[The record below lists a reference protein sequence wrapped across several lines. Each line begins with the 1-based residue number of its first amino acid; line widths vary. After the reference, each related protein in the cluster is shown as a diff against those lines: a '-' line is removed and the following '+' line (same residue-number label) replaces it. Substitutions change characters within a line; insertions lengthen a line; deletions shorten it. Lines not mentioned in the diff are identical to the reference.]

1 MTGST
6 LLDGPTSAPTT
17 GAAPR
22 SLVILLHGYGS
33 NGADLIGLVPYWRA
47 ALPDT
52 LFLAPNAPQACP
64 GAPGGRQW
72 WPLTSLSPGAR
83 AAGVRV
89 AAPALNAYIDS
100 HLAAYNLAENR
111 LALVGFSQGTMMA
124 LHVGPRRVESLA
136 GIVGYSGMLADPDA
150 LVPEAATKLPILL
163 VHGDADEVVP
173 VTAMYQT
180 KSRLEALG
188 FEVAAP
194 RFAES
199 RTQRRR
205 NGAPAGRQLPGE
217 PPRLRPITRAGGE
230 GYRQVRVGKSSFG
243 GGGCTQGRPGARCG
257 PWLRKSD
264 ITPTRG

>member
-1 MTGST
+1 MTGPT
-6 LLDGPTSAPTT
+6 LLDGPASAPAA

-72 WPLTSLSPGAR
+72 WPLTSLSPEAR

-100 HLAAYNLAENR
+100 HLAAHGLTEDR
-111 LALVGFSQGTMMA
+111 LVLVGFSQGTMMA
-124 LHVGPRRVESLA
+124 LHVGPRRAKPLA

-150 LVPEAATKLPILL
+150 LGEEAATKPPILL
-163 VHGDADEVVP
+163 VHGDADEVLP
-173 VTAMYQT
+173 VTAMHQAKT
-180 KSRLEALG
+180 RLEALG
-188 FEVAAP
+188 FEVAAHVSP
-194 RFAES
+194 GLGHSVDEK
-199 RTQRRR
+199 
-205 NGAPAGRQLPGE
+205 GLQL
-217 PPRLRPITRAGGE
+217 
-230 GYRQVRVGKSSFG
+230 
-243 GGGCTQGRPGARCG
+243 GARF
-257 PWLRKSD
+257 LANHLA
-264 ITPTRG
+264 